1 MVVHGLSNATL
12 HQRERIMSLLQDNQ
26 PVLNARP
33 EQTVAGAAQD
43 MYIINNLIANIHT
56 MMPVK
61 ILSVTVPPDSLAPIG
76 RCEVLPLVQ
85 QIDGSN
91 NVYPMGKIV
100 NVPYLRVQGGSNAI
114 VIDPQVGDVGLCGFC
129 ERDIS
134 IVKRTG
140 ELSAPDT
147 RRKYDINSAVYMFT
161 MMSGAPTQ
169 YIHFKSSG
177 VDIKTTG
184 DLNINGLIIKA
195 DGTLITK
202 DGDTVDKHSHGGIQ
216 SGGSNTSPLG
226 G

>member
-1 MVVHGLSNATL
+1 
-12 HQRERIMSLLQDNQ
+12 MSLLQDNQ

-91 NVYPMGKIV
+91 NVYPMGKII
-100 NVPYLRVQGGSNAI
+100 NVPYLRVQGGKNAI

-140 ELSAPDT
+140 GLSAPDT
-147 RRKYDINSAVYMFT
+147 RRKYDINSAVYIFT

-169 YIHFKSSG
+169 YIHFLENG
-177 VDIKTTG
+177 INIKTTG

-202 DGDTVDKHSHGGIQ
+202 DGDTVDKHNHGGVQ

>member
-1 MVVHGLSNATL
+1 
-12 HQRERIMSLLQDNQ
+12 MSLLQDNQ

-61 ILSVTVPPDSLAPIG
+61 ILSVTVPADTLAPIG

-91 NVYPMGKIV
+91 NVYPMGKII

-161 MMSGAPTQ
+161 MMSGTPTQ

-177 VDIKTTG
+177 IDIKTTG

-202 DGDTVDKHSHGGIQ
+202 DGVIVDTHSHAQANDSAG
-216 SGGSNTSPLG
+216 NTEQDVGVPKNG
-226 G
+226 

>member
-1 MVVHGLSNATL
+1 
-12 HQRERIMSLLQDNQ
+12 MSLLQDNQ

-61 ILSVTVPPDSLAPIG
+61 ILSVTIPPDSLTPIG

-91 NVYPMGKIV
+91 NVYPMGKII

-161 MMSGAPTQ
+161 MMSGTPTQ

-177 VDIKTTG
+177 IDIKTTG

-202 DGDTVDKHSHGGIQ
+202 DGVIVDTHSHAQANDSAG
-216 SGGSNTSPLG
+216 NTEQDVGVPKNG
-226 G
+226 

>member
-1 MVVHGLSNATL
+1 
-12 HQRERIMSLLQDNQ
+12 MSLLQDNQ

-43 MYIINNLIANIHT
+43 MYIIESLISNIHT

-91 NVYPMGKIV
+91 NVYPMGKII

-177 VDIKTTG
+177 IDIKTTG

-202 DGDTVDKHSHGGIQ
+202 DGDTVDKHSHGGVQ

>member
-1 MVVHGLSNATL
+1 
-12 HQRERIMSLLQDNQ
+12 MSLLQDNQ

-61 ILSVTVPPDSLAPIG
+61 ILSVTIPPDSLAPIG

-91 NVYPMGKIV
+91 NVYPMGKII
-100 NVPYLRVQGGSNAI
+100 NVPYLRVQGGANAI

-161 MMSGAPTQ
+161 MMSGTPTQ
-169 YIHFKSSG
+169 YIHFKTSG
-177 VDIKTTG
+177 IDIKTTG

-202 DGDTVDKHSHGGIQ
+202 DGDTVDKHSHGGVQ

>member
-1 MVVHGLSNATL
+1 
-12 HQRERIMSLLQDNQ
+12 MSLLQDNQ

-91 NVYPMGKIV
+91 NVYPMGKII
-100 NVPYLRVQGGSNAI
+100 NVPYLRVQGGANAI

-147 RRKYDINSAVYMFT
+147 RRKYDINSAVYIFT
-161 MMSGAPTQ
+161 MMSGTPTQ

-177 VDIKTTG
+177 IDIKTTG

-195 DGTLITK
+195 DGTLVTK
-202 DGDTVDKHSHGGIQ
+202 DGDIVDKHSHGGVQ

>member
-1 MVVHGLSNATL
+1 
-12 HQRERIMSLLQDNQ
+12 MSLLQDNQ

-91 NVYPMGKIV
+91 NVYPMGKII

-177 VDIKTTG
+177 IDIKTTG

-195 DGTLITK
+195 DGTLVTK
-202 DGDTVDKHSHGGIQ
+202 DGDTVDKHSHGGVQ

>member
-1 MVVHGLSNATL
+1 
-12 HQRERIMSLLQDNQ
+12 MSLLQNNQ

-33 EQTVAGAAQD
+33 EQTVPGAAQD
-43 MYIINNLIANIHT
+43 KYIIESLISNIHT
-56 MMPVK
+56 MIPVK
-61 ILSVTVPPDSLAPIG
+61 ILSVAVPADTLAPIG
-76 RCEVLPLVQ
+76 RCEVQPLVQ

-91 NVYPMGKIV
+91 NTYDLGKII

-140 ELSAPDT
+140 ELSAPDN
-147 RRKYDINSAVYMFT
+147 RRRYDINSAVYMFT
-161 MMSGAPTQ
+161 MMSGIPTQ
-169 YIHFKSSG
+169 YIHFLENG
-177 VDIKTTG
+177 INIKTTG

-202 DGDTVDKHSHGGIQ
+202 DGVIVDTHSHAQANDGAG
-216 SGGSNTSPLG
+216 NTEQDVGVPKNG
-226 G
+226 

>member
-1 MVVHGLSNATL
+1 M
-12 HQRERIMSLLQDNQ
+12 I
-26 PVLNARP
+26 
-33 EQTVAGAAQD
+33 
-43 MYIINNLIANIHT
+43 
-56 MMPVK
+56 PVK
-61 ILSVTVPPDSLAPIG
+61 ILSVTVPADTLAPIG
-76 RCEVLPLVQ
+76 RCEVQPLVQ

-91 NVYPMGKIV
+91 NTYDLGEII

-140 ELSAPDT
+140 ELSAPDN
-147 RRKYDINSAVYMFT
+147 RRRYDINSAVYMFT
-161 MMSGAPTQ
+161 MMSGTPTQ
-169 YIHFKSSG
+169 YIHFLENG
-177 VDIKTTG
+177 INIKTTG

>member
-1 MVVHGLSNATL
+1 
-12 HQRERIMSLLQDNQ
+12 MSLLQDNQ

-61 ILSVTVPPDSLAPIG
+61 ILSVTVPADELAPIG

-177 VDIKTTG
+177 IDIKTTG

-195 DGTLITK
+195 DGTLVTK
-202 DGDTVDKHSHGGIQ
+202 DGDTVDKHSHGGVQ

>member
-1 MVVHGLSNATL
+1 
-12 HQRERIMSLLQDNQ
+12 MSLLQDNQ

-91 NVYPMGKIV
+91 NVYPIGKII
-100 NVPYLRVQGGSNAI
+100 NVSYLRVQGGSNAI
-114 VIDPQVGDVGLCGFC
+114 VIDPQVGDGGLCGFC

-161 MMSGAPTQ
+161 MMSGTPTQ

-177 VDIKTTG
+177 IDIKSAG
-184 DLNINGLIIKA
+184 IVNINGLNILPN
-195 DGTLITK
+195 GTLVTK
-202 DGDTVDKHSHGGIQ
+202 DGVIVDAHSHAQANDSAG
-216 SGGSNTSPLG
+216 NTEQDVGVPKNG
-226 G
+226 

>member
-1 MVVHGLSNATL
+1 MA
-12 HQRERIMSLLQDNQ
+12 LLQDNQ
-26 PVLNARP
+26 PGLDARP

-61 ILSVTVPPDSLAPIG
+61 ILSVTVPADILAPIG

-91 NVYPMGKIV
+91 NVYPLGKII

-147 RRKYDINSAVYMFT
+147 RRKYNINSAVYMFT
-161 MMSGAPTQ
+161 MMSGTPTQ

-177 VDIKTTG
+177 IDIKSTG
-184 DLNINGLIIKA
+184 NVNINGLNILP

-202 DGDTVDKHSHGGIQ
+202 DGDTVDKHSHGGVQ

>member
-1 MVVHGLSNATL
+1 
-12 HQRERIMSLLQDNQ
+12 MSLLQDNQ

-91 NVYPMGKIV
+91 NVYPMGKII

-161 MMSGAPTQ
+161 MMSSAPTQ

-177 VDIKTTG
+177 IDIKTTG

-195 DGTLITK
+195 DGTLVTK
-202 DGDTVDKHSHGGIQ
+202 DGDTVDKHSHGGVQ

>member
-1 MVVHGLSNATL
+1 
-12 HQRERIMSLLQDNQ
+12 MSLLQDNQ

-91 NVYPMGKIV
+91 NTYDLGKII

-161 MMSGAPTQ
+161 MMSGTPTQ
-169 YIHFKSSG
+169 YIHFKTSG
-177 VDIKTTG
+177 IDIKTTG

-195 DGTLITK
+195 DGTLVTK
-202 DGDTVDKHSHGGIQ
+202 DGDTVDKHSHGGVQ

>member
-1 MVVHGLSNATL
+1 
-12 HQRERIMSLLQDNQ
+12 MSLLQDNQ

-61 ILSVTVPPDSLAPIG
+61 ILSVTVPADELAPIG

-91 NVYPMGKIV
+91 NVYPMGKII
-100 NVPYLRVQGGSNAI
+100 NVPYLRVQGGDNA
-114 VIDPQVGDVGLCGFC
+114 VVMDPKEGDVGLCGFC

-161 MMSGAPTQ
+161 MMSGTPTQ

-177 VDIKTTG
+177 IDIKTTG

-195 DGTLITK
+195 DGTLVTK
-202 DGDTVDKHSHGGIQ
+202 DGDTVDKHSHGGVQ

>member
-1 MVVHGLSNATL
+1 
-12 HQRERIMSLLQDNQ
+12 MSLLQDNQ

-91 NVYPMGKIV
+91 NVYPMGKII

-161 MMSGAPTQ
+161 MMSSAPTQ

-177 VDIKTTG
+177 IDIKSTG
-184 DLNINGLIIKA
+184 SVNINGLNILP
-195 DGTLITK
+195 DGTLVTK
-202 DGDTVDKHSHGGIQ
+202 DGVIVDTHNHAQANDSAG
-216 SGGSNTSPLG
+216 NTEQDVGAPKNG
-226 G
+226 

>member
-1 MVVHGLSNATL
+1 
-12 HQRERIMSLLQDNQ
+12 MSLLQDNQ

-91 NVYPMGKIV
+91 NVYPMGKII

-161 MMSGAPTQ
+161 MMSGTPTQ

-177 VDIKTTG
+177 IDIKTTG

-195 DGTLITK
+195 DGTLVTK
-202 DGDTVDKHSHGGIQ
+202 DGDTVDKHSHGGVQ

>member
-1 MVVHGLSNATL
+1 
-12 HQRERIMSLLQDNQ
+12 MSLLQDNQ

-61 ILSVTVPPDSLAPIG
+61 ILSVTVPADELAPIG

-91 NVYPMGKIV
+91 NVYPMGKII

-161 MMSGAPTQ
+161 MMSGTPTQ
-169 YIHFKSSG
+169 YIHFLKNG
-177 VDIKTTG
+177 INIKTTG

-195 DGTLITK
+195 DGTLVTK
-202 DGDTVDKHSHGGIQ
+202 DGDTVDKHNHGGVQ

>member
-1 MVVHGLSNATL
+1 
-12 HQRERIMSLLQDNQ
+12 MSLLQDNQ

-61 ILSVTVPPDSLAPIG
+61 ILSVTVPADSLAPIG

-91 NVYPMGKIV
+91 NVYPMGKII

-161 MMSGAPTQ
+161 MMSGTPTQ
-169 YIHFKSSG
+169 YIHFKTSG
-177 VDIKTTG
+177 IDIKTTG

-202 DGDTVDKHSHGGIQ
+202 DGDTVDKHSHGGVQ

>member
-1 MVVHGLSNATL
+1 
-12 HQRERIMSLLQDNQ
+12 MSLLQDNQ

-61 ILSVTVPPDSLAPIG
+61 ILSVTVPADILAPIG

-91 NVYPMGKIV
+91 NVYPLGKII

-147 RRKYDINSAVYMFT
+147 RRKYNINSAVYMFT
-161 MMSGAPTQ
+161 MMSGTPTQ

-177 VDIKTTG
+177 IDIKSTG
-184 DLNINGLIIKA
+184 NVNINGLNILP

-202 DGDTVDKHSHGGIQ
+202 DGDTVDKHSHGGVQ

>member
-1 MVVHGLSNATL
+1 
-12 HQRERIMSLLQDNQ
+12 MSLLQDNQ

-91 NVYPMGKIV
+91 NVYPMGKII

-140 ELSAPDT
+140 GLSAPDT

-161 MMSGAPTQ
+161 MMSGTPTQ
-169 YIHFKSSG
+169 YIHFKTSG
-177 VDIKTTG
+177 IDIKTTG

-202 DGDTVDKHSHGGIQ
+202 DGVIVDTHSHAQANDSAG
-216 SGGSNTSPLG
+216 NTEQDVGAPKNG
-226 G
+226 

>member
-1 MVVHGLSNATL
+1 
-12 HQRERIMSLLQDNQ
+12 MSLLQDNQ

-61 ILSVTVPPDSLAPIG
+61 ILSVTVPTDSLTPIG

-161 MMSGAPTQ
+161 MMSGTPTQ

-202 DGDTVDKHSHGGIQ
+202 DGDTVDKHSHGGVQ

>member
-1 MVVHGLSNATL
+1 
-12 HQRERIMSLLQDNQ
+12 MSLLQDNQ
-26 PVLNARP
+26 LVLNARP

-91 NVYPMGKIV
+91 NVYPMGKII

-140 ELSAPDT
+140 ALSAPDN
-147 RRKYDINSAVYMFT
+147 RRRYDINSAVYMFT
-161 MMSGAPTQ
+161 MMSGTPTQ

-177 VDIKTTG
+177 IDIKTTG

>member
-1 MVVHGLSNATL
+1 
-12 HQRERIMSLLQDNQ
+12 MSLLQDNQ

-161 MMSGAPTQ
+161 MMSGTPTQ

-195 DGTLITK
+195 DGTLVTK
-202 DGDTVDKHSHGGIQ
+202 DGDTVDKHSHGGVQ

>member
-1 MVVHGLSNATL
+1 
-12 HQRERIMSLLQDNQ
+12 MSLLQDNQ

-91 NVYPMGKIV
+91 NVYPMGKII
-100 NVPYLRVQGGSNAI
+100 NVPYLRVQGGKNAI

-161 MMSGAPTQ
+161 MMSGTPTQ
-169 YIHFKSSG
+169 YIHFLENG
-177 VDIKTTG
+177 INIKTTG

-202 DGDTVDKHSHGGIQ
+202 DGDTVDKHNHGGVQ